1 MVFKQKE
8 VSKSKNHTQAA
19 PFGTR
24 IKCRVG
30 AGEDQNV
37 NKRYK
42 RKAMTCH
49 DLNLTPG
56 VLSTPTRDGYTS
68 R

>member
-1 MVFKQKE
+1 MAFEQNE

-24 IKCRVG
+24 IKCLVG
-30 AGEDQNV
+30 AEEDQNV
-37 NKRYK
+37 NKRCK

-49 DLNLTPG
+49 DLN
-56 VLSTPTRDGYTS
+56 
-68 R
+68 